1 MRTLLIA
8 CLGLCSL
15 NSYANDLTPEQ
26 KVVVQQFI
34 QHFKNNDVNAIVQ
47 LVDYPLKREAPLPAI
62 KNAQE
67 MKQRYTQ
74 VFDAKLSHSIA
85 TSKISDWD
93 QYGWRGISLS
103 NETTQNDVWLR
114 DNDNEST
121 GTNLKII
128 AVNHSS
134 AAEEKWRQQLL
145 QQQQNTLHS
154 SLQQFQEPIYL
165 FKTKN
170 HLVRVDQL
178 NTDTYRYA
186 SWKNNQNQAAKPDLI
201 LKSTD
206 FEVEGTARNEI
217 VRFKSGPYTYEVY
230 RNRMGESSADMFLT
244 VFKHDE
250 EVLNEEGMLLP
261 Y

>member
-1 MRTLLIA
+1 MKTLLIA

-15 NSYANDLTPEQ
+15 NSYANDLTSEQ
-26 KVVVQQFI
+26 KAVVQKFI
-34 QHFKNNDVNAIVQ
+34 QHFKNNDVNAIAQ
-47 LVDYPLKREAPLPAI
+47 MVDYPLKREAPLPAI

-67 MKQRYTQ
+67 MKQRYAQ
-74 VFDAKLSHSIA
+74 VFDAKLAQSIA
-85 TSKISDWD
+85 HSNVDDWEK
-93 QYGWRGISLS
+93 YGWRGISLS

-114 DNDNEST
+114 DKTNEST

-128 AVNHSS
+128 AVNHTN
-134 AAEEKWRQQLL
+134 AAEEKWRKQLL
-145 QQQQNTLHS
+145 QQQKSKLHP
-154 SLQQFQEPIYL
+154 SLQQFQEPIYV

-178 NTDTYRYA
+178 DADTYRYA
-186 SWKNNQNQAAKPDLI
+186 SWKNNQNQARKPDLI

-206 FEVEGTARNEI
+206 FEVQGSAHNEI

-230 RNRMGESSADMFLT
+230 RNRMGASSADMFLT
-244 VFKHDE
+244 VFKNDK

-261 Y
+261 D